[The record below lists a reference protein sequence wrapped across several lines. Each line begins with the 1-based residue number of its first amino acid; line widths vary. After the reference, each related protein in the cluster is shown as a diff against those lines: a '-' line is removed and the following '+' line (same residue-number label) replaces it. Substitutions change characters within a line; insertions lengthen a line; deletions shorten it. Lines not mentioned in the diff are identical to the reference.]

1 MKNNQADLLSS
12 DSDLLIAR
20 KALEVDNPIKTSP
33 SPFKP
38 YTDGIQHESGLFEN
52 LPLPKYDL
60 EEICFLLD

>member
-1 MKNNQADLLSS
+1 MKNYQAGLLRS

-20 KALEVDNPIKTSP
+20 LAMEVDNPIETSP
-33 SPFKP
+33 GPFKP